1 MTMITPSYLGE
12 TIEYSSLHACRST
25 LEDPTRKQ
33 PRNTGLL
40 RCKDPEQQAAVD
52 RQVGLQQAISK
63 GRAALANHDTETAVG
78 YFTRATSLGPND
90 PLPHLLL
97 AQAQREAGNDGAA
110 VLSLKHAEEL
120 GAKTDPVVRRERAEL
135 YRRMGQTAAAIATLT
150 EMRDMNQLT
159 DGELLMLAKMQARS
173 GDTDA
178 GWKTLERVQSKKPD
192 DPDAKVA
199 EAEILLVKGDEV
211 FAAKLMDRLL
221 ADNPQLTSARMLR
234 ARYFLTN
241 GYPDMAEQDLGQIG
255 PEGQKDTEV
264 VLLKARVLN
273 AQKRYEESA
282 LLIEPLVERDP
293 RDSDLACQLAETK
306 LLAGHIE
313 DAQILVDQALAQ
325 RENFPRALYVRGRAF
340 EYQKDKRSAYDN
352 YIFALKT
359 DPNFAPVLSR
369 IWRIYR
375 DRDQKAEAMG
385 ALEKLLFM
393 KEATPEERRA
403 LAELYSETGLNTDR
417 ARKIVDEL
425 IKATPTDNELKDLRK
440 RLGNE
445 KAKPP
450 PQIQIVRKHRRH

>member
-1 MTMITPSYLGE
+1 MRRFALVAA
-12 TIEYSSLHACRST
+12 LCA
-25 LEDPTRKQ
+25 
-33 PRNTGLL
+33 L
-40 RCKDPEQQAAVD
+40 RCRDPDQQANAD
-52 RQVGLQQAISK
+52 RQISLQQTLSK
-63 GRAALANHDTETAVG
+63 GRAALQAHDTETAIG
-78 YFTRATSLGPND
+78 LFTHATSLAPND

-97 AQAQREAGNDGAA
+97 AQAEREAGNDAAA
-110 VLSLKHAEEL
+110 VMALKHAEEL

-135 YRRMGQTAAAIATLT
+135 YRRMGQMAAAIATLT

-178 GWKTLERVQSKKPD
+178 AWKTLERVQSKKPD

-221 ADNPQLTSARMLR
+221 AENPNLTSARLLR

-241 GYPDMAEQDLGQIG
+241 GYADMADQDLGQIG
-255 PEGQKDTEV
+255 PEGQKEEDV

-273 AQKRYEESA
+273 ALKRYDDA
-282 LLIEPLVERDP
+282 ATLLQPLVERDP
-293 RDSDLACQLAETK
+293 RDSDLMCQLAETK

-313 DAQILVDQALAQ
+313 EAQTLVDQALAQ
-325 RENFPRALYVRGRAF
+325 RENFPRALYVRGRSF
-340 EYQKDKRSAYDN
+340 EEQKDKRSAFDN
-352 YIFALKT
+352 YLFALKT
-359 DPNFAPVLSR
+359 DPNFQPVLSR

-403 LAELYSETGLNTDR
+403 LSELYAETGLNTDR
-417 ARKIVDEL
+417 GKKLVDEL
-425 IKATPTDNELKDLRK
+425 LKQTPDDGELKDLRK
-440 RLGNE
+440 RLGSHD
-445 KAKPP
+445 KPKPP
-450 PQIQIVRKHRRH
+450 PSVQIIRKHKR

>member
-1 MTMITPSYLGE
+1 MRRFAL
-12 TIEYSSLHACRST
+12 LAALC
-25 LEDPTRKQ
+25 
-33 PRNTGLL
+33 LL
-40 RCKDPEQQAAVD
+40 RCRDPDQQDAAD
-52 RQVGLQQAISK
+52 RQLSLQQTLSK
-63 GRAALANHDTETAVG
+63 GRAELQAHNTEAAIG
-78 YFTRATSLGPND
+78 LFTKATSIAPND

-97 AQAQREAGNDGAA
+97 AQAQREAGNDAAA
-110 VLSLKHAEEL
+110 VMALKHAEEL

-135 YRRMGQTAAAIATLT
+135 YRRMGQMAAAIATLT

-178 GWKTLERVQSKKPD
+178 AWKTLERVQSKKPD

-221 ADNPQLTSARMLR
+221 SENPQLTSARLLR

-241 GYPDMAEQDLGQIG
+241 GYADMADQDLGQIG
-255 PEGQKDTEV
+255 PEGQKDPDV

-273 AQKRYEESA
+273 ALKRYDDA
-282 LLIEPLVERDP
+282 ATLLQPLVDRDP
-293 RDSDLACQLAETK
+293 RDSDLMCQLAETK
-306 LLAGHIE
+306 LLAGHVE
-313 DAQILVDQALAQ
+313 EAQTLVDQALAQ

-340 EYQKDKRSAYDN
+340 EEQKDKRGAYDN
-352 YIFALKT
+352 YLFALKT
-359 DPNFAPVLSR
+359 DPNFQPVLSR

-375 DRDQKAEAMG
+375 EKDRKAEAMG

-403 LAELYSETGLNTDR
+403 LAELYSETGLNLDR
-417 ARKIVDEL
+417 GRKLVDEL
-425 IKATPTDNELKDLRK
+425 LKATPDDADLKELRK
-440 RLGNE
+440 KLGRD
-445 KAKPP
+445 KPK
-450 PQIQIVRKHRRH
+450 PQGPQVQIIRKHKR